1 MNKRGAQ
8 KIGVFNPEEL
18 AGLDERVLQAFEQ
31 LIGMMRSLFAPLIAD
46 KGLTISAGPFLLA
59 DDAVLR
65 PVTIAANKDD
75 YNPPGLSRAVV
86 VEISSDAARNITGL
100 VPFKFDNGSRPVRL
114 LCLTNIGSST
124 ITLVHNGTASSSYAR
139 MMLPNAANLGL
150 ATNEGVWLI
159 YDRIANNWRSL
170 DYA

>member
-59 DDAVLR
+59 DDAATGR
-65 PVTIAANKDD
+65 K
-75 YNPPGLSRAVV
+75 
-86 VEISSDAARNITGL
+86 AAR
-100 VPFKFDNGSRPVRL
+100 
-114 LCLTNIGSST
+114 
-124 ITLVHNGTASSSYAR
+124 
-139 MMLPNAANLGL
+139 
-150 ATNEGVWLI
+150 
-159 YDRIANNWRSL
+159 
-170 DYA
+170 